1 MITAARLALL
11 EPRIEPGVAAS
22 LAAALDVALSG
33 WSPAE
38 VAAFIGQTA
47 YETDGFRRF
56 EENLRYTHAD
66 RLAAIWPRLAG
77 RASKLLR
84 NPEALANAA
93 YAGRN
98 GNGDEASGD
107 GWRFRG
113 RGLLE
118 ITGRSNYAAASRD
131 LGVDLVADPDQVAK
145 PEFAVKTALW
155 FWRSRGCGDAAIAGD
170 IDAVTRLI
178 NGPAMAGEHA
188 RRDLVAACRKIF
200 V

>member
-11 EPRIEPGVAAS
+11 EPRIDQSVAVD
-22 LAAALDVALSG
+22 LAAALDAALSA
-33 WSPAE
+33 WSPNERAT
-38 VAAFIGQTA
+38 FIGQAA
-47 YETDGFRRF
+47 YETEGFRRF
-56 EENLRYTHAD
+56 EENLNYTHAD
-66 RLAAIWPRLAG
+66 RIKAIWPRLAD
-77 RASKLLR
+77 RADKLLR
-84 NPEALANAA
+84 NPAGLANAA

-118 ITGRSNYAAASRD
+118 ITGRRNYAAASRD
-131 LGVDLVADPDQVAK
+131 LAVDLVADPDQVAK

-178 NGPAMAGEHA
+178 NGPGMAGETA